1 VAPLAPT
8 HGIPVGNYWSGD
20 FPLIFFVAMQAALVI
35 HGLFSANLLIY
46 IDKIDHKGQFSSQ
59 KMVFYLRIR
68 DSRSKMMER
77 IYLEKRGKPVF
88 VNKKMPFQLMS
99 NDIDII
105 EIVTFFSRILNPF
118 FNKRIN

>member
-1 VAPLAPT
+1 
-8 HGIPVGNYWSGD
+8 
-20 FPLIFFVAMQAALVI
+20 MQAALVI